1 MKEILERVRLVI
13 GLSLFRGGIDKM
25 ILIDYYLKIM
35 ELSIETLPFIG
46 VIITIY
52 YTNKYNKKEK
62 EFRKKEEEKRFLK
75 EKLEIISE
83 EITEDYLKWH
93 RICNDIKMNISIHEI
108 QKRYFYRK
116 EYKKAFLLVQMYF
129 PSLEKPINSYD
140 FESRLEIYM
149 NYTLKDISSKIAG
162 NSSNE
167 EKIKILEK
175 EILEHCKEKSEKY
188 NYFMNEVYKVAN
200 KINKMK

>member
-1 MKEILERVRLVI
+1 
-13 GLSLFRGGIDKM
+13 M

-35 ELSIETLPFIG
+35 ELSIATLPFIG

-52 YTNKYNKKEK
+52 YTNKYNKKER

-83 EITEDYLKWH
+83 EITEDYLKWY
-93 RICNDIKMNISIHEI
+93 RICNDIRMNISIHEI
-108 QKRYFYRK
+108 QKRYSYRK

-129 PSLEKPINSYD
+129 PSLEIAINSYD

-149 NYTLKDISSKIAG
+149 NYTLKDISLKIKG
-162 NSSNE
+162 SGSNE
-167 EKIKILEK
+167 EKIKMLEK
-175 EILEHCKEKSEKY
+175 EILDQCKEKSEKY
-188 NYFMNEVYKVAN
+188 NYFMNEMYKVVN
-200 KINKMK
+200 EINKMK

>member
-1 MKEILERVRLVI
+1 
-13 GLSLFRGGIDKM
+13 M
-25 ILIDYYLKIM
+25 ILIDYFFKII
-35 ELSIETLPFIG
+35 ELTISTLPFIG

-52 YTNKYNKKEK
+52 FTNKDNKEER
-62 EFRKKEEEKRFLK
+62 EFRKKEEEKKFLK
-75 EKLEIISE
+75 EKLEMIAD
-83 EITEDYLKWH
+83 EITEDYLKWY

-108 QKRYFYRK
+108 QKRYSYRK

-129 PSLEKPINSYD
+129 PSLEKSINDYD
-140 FESRLEIYM
+140 FENRLEIYM

-162 NSSNE
+162 NGSNE

-175 EILEHCKEKSEKY
+175 EILEHCEKKIVEY

-200 KINKMK
+200 EINKMK

>member
-1 MKEILERVRLVI
+1 
-13 GLSLFRGGIDKM
+13 M
-25 ILIDYYLKIM
+25 ILIDYSFKII
-35 ELSIETLPFIG
+35 ELAIKVLPFIG
-46 VIITIY
+46 IIITIY
-52 YTNKYNKKEK
+52 FTSNENKEERK
-62 EFRKKEEEKRFLK
+62 FRKKEEEKRFLK

>member
-1 MKEILERVRLVI
+1 MKEMKSKKNRVKRLVGVICLLVMFII
-13 GLSLFRGGIDKM
+13 GNVHPTYIFTQVNES
-25 ILIDYYLKIM
+25 
-35 ELSIETLPFIG
+35 EIETEAIKE
-46 VIITIY
+46 TASKD
-52 YTNKYNKKEK
+52 NKE
-62 EFRKKEEEKRFLK
+62 ERESREKEEEKKFLK

-149 NYTLKDISSKIAG
+149 NYTPKDISSKIAG

-175 EILEHCKEKSEKY
+175 EILDQCKEKSEKY
-188 NYFMNEVYKVAN
+188 NYFMKCT
-200 KINKMK
+200 KW